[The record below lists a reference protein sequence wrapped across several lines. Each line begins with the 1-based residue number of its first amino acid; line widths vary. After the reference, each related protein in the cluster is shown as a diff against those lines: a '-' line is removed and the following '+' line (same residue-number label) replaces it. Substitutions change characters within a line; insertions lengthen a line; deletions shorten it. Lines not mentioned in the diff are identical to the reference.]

1 MKSLEAKVVVLG
13 SQVDDY
19 RVKLQVWDTAGQER
33 FRSMAP
39 MYYRKANAAML
50 IYDITSSDTFY
61 DIKDWVSV
69 LCLVGNKCD
78 LVDSRQVNV
87 TDAQEYADSI
97 GALFFETSALKNT
110 GIEEAF
116 LEASKRLIKLYETTP
131 TSGLHTL
138 DQLNSSGNN
147 DDKIH
152 IDPPSKHTGP
162 PPPPASNQPG
172 SASLVSPPLTAAI
185 HPPPM
190 SVISPPPALA
200 TNVCYTPATNGCYTP
215 AANGCYTPATNGCY
229 TPATNGCYTP
239 ATNGCYTPATNG
251 CYTPATNVCY
261 QSAAST
267 TTSVDPRD
275 KSSPGQGRVDQQDL

>member
-13 SQVDDY
+13 SQGVGKTSVVIRYVGGMFSKAVSPTIGASFFTYKLTVDDY

-61 DIKDWVSV
+61 DIKDWVSELKRNV
-69 LCLVGNKCD
+69 DTPIILCLVGNKCD

-162 PPPPASNQPG
+162 PPPPASKC
-172 SASLVSPPLTAAI
+172 S
-185 HPPPM
+185 
-190 SVISPPPALA
+190 
-200 TNVCYTPATNGCYTP
+200 C
-215 AANGCYTPATNGCY
+215 
-229 TPATNGCYTP
+229 
-239 ATNGCYTPATNG
+239 
-251 CYTPATNVCY
+251 
-261 QSAAST
+261 
-267 TTSVDPRD
+267 
-275 KSSPGQGRVDQQDL
+275 